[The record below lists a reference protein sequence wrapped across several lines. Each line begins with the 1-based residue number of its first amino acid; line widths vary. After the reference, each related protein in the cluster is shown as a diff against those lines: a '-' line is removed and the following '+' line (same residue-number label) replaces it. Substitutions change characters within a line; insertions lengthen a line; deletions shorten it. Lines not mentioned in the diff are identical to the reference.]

1 VKVNIKPKQLKY
13 VILMAGA
20 AGLILRTLLYAVGID
35 GRGLLTENHP
45 VSIALG
51 VLTAASAAVLLFFGL
66 GISGSKEYN
75 NAHPASSGAAMGC
88 FALMAG
94 LAMTAVRE
102 FGEFSVLLH
111 LIIWVLGI
119 VSTVAMGYVGVCR
132 LTGKKPYFLLHAVLC
147 IYFALRMVSRYRI
160 WSSDP
165 QLQDYCFYLCAY
177 VALMLTAY
185 HQAAF
190 DADMGKHRAL
200 WIFSLAATYLCCLS
214 LKGTQDIWL
223 LLGSGIWAFTN
234 LTNLSRRRRRVRPAL
249 NLEAQDDPG
258 AKA

>member
-1 VKVNIKPKQLKY
+1 MKVNIKPKQLKY

-165 QLQDYCFYLCAY
+165 QLQDYCFYLSAY

-185 HQAAF
+185 HHAAF
-190 DADMGKHRAL
+190 DADMGAHRPL
-200 WIFSLAATYLCCLS
+200 WRFSLASVYLCALS
-214 LKGTQDIWL
+214 LYGNMDTFL
-223 LLGSGIWAFTN
+223 MLGCGIWVFTN
-234 LTNLSRRRRRVRPAL
+234 LTCPCRQCPMPTPNADSS
-249 NLEAQDDPG
+249 EEG
-258 AKA
+258 